1 MVYSPLIREL
11 GMEEISAAALVAARA
26 MRDNPL
32 TTAAFGSSR
41 EVRLSGLLEVFTTVL
56 QALNTRG
63 KVLGAFNGRS
73 PVGLAAIMPPGRC
86 QLSAMDKLLLSTRI
100 IPTVGFGGVF
110 RAGKWLRSWERH
122 DLHEAHWHLGPVAVD
137 VHLQGRGIGQAL
149 VNACCL
155 HLDQVDGI
163 GYLETDK
170 IENVTFYRKFEF
182 EIVEELR
189 AIETPTWLMRRG
201 RRLNPRNRRGS
212 AVWRD

>member
-1 MVYSPLIREL
+1 MVYGPLIREL
-11 GMEEISAAALVAARA
+11 GMEEVSAAALVAARA

-32 TTAAFGSSR
+32 TTAAFGPSR
-41 EVRLSGLLEVFTTVL
+41 EVRLSGLVEVFTTVL
-56 QALNTRG
+56 KGLNARG
-63 KVLGAFNGRS
+63 KILAAFNGRLT
-73 PVGLAAIMPPGRC
+73 VGLAGIMPPGRC
-86 QLSAMDKLLLSTRI
+86 QLSVMDKLLLSTVL

-110 RAGKWLRSWERH
+110 RAGKWLRDWERH

-137 VHLQGRGIGQAL
+137 AHLQGRGIGQAL
-149 VNACCL
+149 VNACCM

-182 EIVEELR
+182 EIVEEVR

-201 RRLNPRNRRGS
+201 RQLNPRSRRGNS
-212 AVWRD
+212 HD